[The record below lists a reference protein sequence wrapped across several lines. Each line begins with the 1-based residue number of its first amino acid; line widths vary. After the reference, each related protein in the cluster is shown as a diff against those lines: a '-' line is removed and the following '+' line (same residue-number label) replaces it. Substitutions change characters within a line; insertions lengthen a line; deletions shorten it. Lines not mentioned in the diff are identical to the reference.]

1 MLELKDINMTFR
13 SGLINHSVTKV
24 LSDVNL
30 NIERGKVFGLIGN
43 SGSGKTTL
51 AKIAVRLID
60 PTSGRIIID
69 GDDITMLN
77 FSKMRAYRSRLQM
90 VFQHPETAVNPEMKL
105 GASLKEALVKSGVSR
120 DRMKDTITET
130 CNIMG
135 ISESILSRY
144 PTQVSGGEI
153 QRVALARVLAFE
165 PDYLFLD
172 EPTSMLDASV
182 QATIVSILREHY
194 RSKNMGVIF
203 ITHDL
208 DLAREVCD
216 DIAVIDGGKVI
227 ENGPTDTVLS
237 ESKNEYIRNYVET
250 WDSFRTTDY
259 WL

>member
-144 PTQVSGGEI
+144 PTQVSGGDRCLPGVVVLDDCLDHINHHAGAAPAQIGMKTEAADFSVSWYNVLGRDTL
-153 QRVALARVLAFE
+153 QSTVGGVARNSPVAKAV
-165 PDYLFLD
+165 YK
-172 EPTSMLDASV
+172 SV
-182 QATIVSILREHY
+182 
-194 RSKNMGVIF
+194 
-203 ITHDL
+203 
-208 DLAREVCD
+208 
-216 DIAVIDGGKVI
+216 
-227 ENGPTDTVLS
+227 
-237 ESKNEYIRNYVET
+237 
-250 WDSFRTTDY
+250 
-259 WL
+259 

>member
-1 MLELKDINMTFR
+1 MLELRGINMSFR
-13 SGLINHSVTKV
+13 TGLINHSVTKV
-24 LSDVNL
+24 LTDIDL
-30 NIERGKVFGLIGN
+30 DIERGKVFGLIGN

-60 PTSGRIIID
+60 PTTGTITID
-69 GDDITMLN
+69 GEDISRLN
-77 FSKMRAYRSRLQM
+77 FTKMRTYRSRLQM

-105 GASLKEALVKSGVSR
+105 GASLKEALTKAGVPG
-120 DRMKDTITET
+120 DRMKDTVTET

-144 PTQVSGGEI
+144 PSQVSGGEI

-182 QATIVSILREHY
+182 QATIISILKEHY
-194 RSKNMGVIF
+194 TNSKMGVVF

-208 DLAREVCD
+208 DLARNVCD
-216 DIAVIDGGKVI
+216 DIAVIDGGKI
-227 ENGPTDTVLS
+227 IDKGPVNKVLS
-237 ESKNEYIRNYVET
+237 ESSSQYIRDYVET
-250 WDSFRTTDY
+250 WDSFKTMKY